1 MNMKTK
7 RRSPEK
13 TKRRS
18 PEKTKRRSPE
28 KKTLYEWIE
37 GLLFDEYYYLYPEY
51 TVYRTK
57 FEQLYRKFLRQKQQ
71 SWPLH
76 PRHWI
81 NERIRTIKMSSD
93 FSLNAKTCKIA
104 KKSYT

>member
-7 RRSPEK
+7 RRP
-13 TKRRS
+13 
-18 PEKTKRRSPE
+18 PE
-28 KKTLYEWIE
+28 KKALYEWIE
-37 GLLFDEYYYLYPEY
+37 GLPFDEGEEFLVFCRKYYDLYPEY

>member
-7 RRSPEK
+7 RRPPK
-13 TKRRS
+13 
-18 PEKTKRRSPE
+18 

-37 GLLFDEYYYLYPEY
+37 RLSFDEGEEFLVFCRKYYYLYPEY

-57 FEQLYRKFLRQKQQ
+57 FEQLYRKFLRQKWQ
-71 SWPLH
+71 SYRLH
-76 PRHWI
+76 PRYWI
-81 NERIRTIKMSSD
+81 NQKIRTIKMSSD
-93 FSLNAKTCKIA
+93 FSLSEKTCKIA

>member
-1 MNMKTK
+1 M
-7 RRSPEK
+7 K

-37 GLLFDEYYYLYPEY
+37 GLLFDEGEKLLVFCRKYYYLYPEY

-57 FEQLYRKFLRQKQQ
+57 FEQLYRKFRRQKRQ
-71 SWPLH
+71 S
-76 PRHWI
+76 
-81 NERIRTIKMSSD
+81 
-93 FSLNAKTCKIA
+93 
-104 KKSYT
+104 